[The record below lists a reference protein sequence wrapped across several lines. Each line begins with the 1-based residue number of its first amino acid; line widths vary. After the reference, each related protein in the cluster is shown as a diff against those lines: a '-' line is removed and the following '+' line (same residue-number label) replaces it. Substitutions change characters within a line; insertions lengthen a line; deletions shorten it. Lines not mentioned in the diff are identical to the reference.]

1 MVGGIF
7 FFFEVLLKLID
18 DVWRVYFDGFFF
30 KDIFF
35 LGFENLRVWLD
46 LIEEGLELGVELVI
60 MVIFLWDVLL
70 FKFFFKEVLL
80 WIGL

>member
-80 WIGL
+80 